1 MTTETAKGYPY
12 PQDTDPADV
21 PADIGALAT
30 AVDETP
36 GIASLTQTEINAL
49 AVGDKWAG
57 RVVWNETTSSLQVS
71 NGSTFSDIS
80 SVASNSTPSATAATG
95 SAGTASDVSRS
106 DHVHAIH
113 EHNHDSTTT
122 GGVLETPLVNDSNTA
137 RILQLTDAGKL
148 LRMTSSSTTTVTVPP
163 NSSVA
168 FPTGTTI
175 TVLYSGGTTNDC
187 TLAPGSGVTL
197 NGTPGLKLRTQWS
210 AATLIK
216 LDTDTWVASG
226 DLKP

>member
-1 MTTETAKGYPY
+1 MGTTKGYPF
-12 PQDTDPADV
+12 PDDLDPADV
-21 PADIGALAT
+21 PYDIELLAQS
-30 AVDETP
+30 VDSTP
-36 GIASLTQTEINAL
+36 GIAAL
-49 AVGDKWAG
+49 SQAQIDGLSGAYKWAG
-57 RVVWNETTSSLQVS
+57 RVVWNQTTNTLQVS
-71 NGSTFSDIS
+71 NGSTFSNIAGAPAD
-80 SVASNSTPSATAATG
+80 STPAPTAATG
-95 SAGTASDVSRS
+95 SSGTANDVSRS
-106 DHVHAIH
+106 DHVHALH
-113 EHNHDSTTT
+113 EHTHDSSTT
-122 GGVLETPLVNDSNTA
+122 GGVLPTPLVSDSNSSRT
-137 RILQLTDAGKL
+137 LQLSDAGKL
-148 LRMTSSSTTTVTVPP
+148 VRMTSSSTTTVTVPP

-216 LDTDTWVASG
+216 LDTNTWVASG